1 MAVVEQD
8 AQVTGLPGAAAKR
21 VRISIVLGAWGLF
34 YTCYRTYYALG
45 GTVGMFGT
53 PVSYQQ
59 WQMVNALGAGI
70 LLVATVLPVATL
82 PLWRRSHGR
91 RVLLA
96 MCWAVTVGCVMHA
109 LINSIQR
116 ALSLAGLM
124 QLNLPFWTT
133 IDHRTADL
141 QDLLF
146 NEPWFLVEGLLWAWL
161 AFSSLNAGTAR
172 RRWLISAGVAIAVL
186 TMIGMLSVTGVIGTF
201 IVG

>member
-1 MAVVEQD
+1 VAIVEQD
-8 AQVTGLPGAAAKR
+8 AQVTGLPGAAAMR

-34 YTCYRTYYALG
+34 YTCYRAYYALG

-59 WQMVNALGAGI
+59 WRMVNAFGAGI
-70 LLVATVLPVATL
+70 LLVAAVLPVATL

-109 LINSIQR
+109 LINGIQR
-116 ALSLAGLM
+116 TLSLAGVM
-124 QLNLPFWTT
+124 QLDLPFWTT
-133 IDHRTADL
+133 IDHRAADF

-161 AFSSLNAGTAR
+161 ALSSLSAGTAR
-172 RRWLISAGVAIAVL
+172 RRWLISAGVTIAVL
-186 TMIGMLSVTGVIGTF
+186 TAVGMLSATGVIGTF
-201 IVG
+201 TVG